1 MTGARGTGRT
11 GGRLDL
17 VIGCNGAGKSTFVQ
31 YTLGPKLPRSV
42 FVNAD
47 VIAAQR
53 WPDDPEAHSFD
64 AVKIAAR
71 TGHALVDADAS
82 LIAETDFSHDSK
94 LALIDRARSRGFY
107 VVVHAVI
114 IPVELAIARVAA
126 RVAAGGH
133 SVPEQKFRQR
143 YERVWPLAAI
153 ALKAAD
159 IGYVWDNSQ
168 TSGPHL
174 ATQLIDGYRVGA
186 PTWPSWTPSPIAS
199 L

>member
-1 MTGARGTGRT
+1 MTGARNAGRT

-31 YTLGPKLPRSV
+31 HVLGPMLPRSV

-47 VIAAQR
+47 VIAAQS
-53 WPDDPEAHSFD
+53 WPDDPEGNSYQA
-64 AVKIAAR
+64 AKVAAR
-71 TGHALVDADAS
+71 TRDALIDAGSS
-82 LIAETDFSHDSK
+82 LIAETVFSHESK
-94 LALIDRARSRGFY
+94 LQLIDRARARNFY
-107 VVVHAVI
+107 VVVHAVTV
-114 IPVELAIARVAA
+114 PVELAVARVAA

-133 SVPEQKFRQR
+133 SVPEEKIRQR